1 MAKDKKPG
9 FGQGSGSDLVD
20 AMIAAEP
27 IKNLPTALK
36 VELNKY
42 LKSIGKK
49 DGGPAAPIMPEKA
62 KKIRKSRTSKMSDKT
77 DALSREQMKAIGYSE
92 AQLKKMGMMYGGK
105 VKKMAGGGCVMS
117 GRGGKFKGIS

>member
-1 MAKDKKPG
+1 MANCGSKPKKMEKGGTP
-9 FGQGSGSDLVD
+9 S
-20 AMIAAEP
+20 P
-27 IKNLPTALK
+27 IP
-36 VELNKY
+36 
-42 LKSIGKK
+42 
-49 DGGPAAPIMPEKA
+49 MPKEVKERRA
-62 KKIRKSRTSKMSDKT
+62 NRRTRNDKT